1 MVKKW
6 ISADELANLLNRT
19 SRMVRIRAKKE
30 GWISR
35 KLQARGGSYNI
46 YLISDL
52 PSDIQ
57 TAYAASLN
65 ISLEALKAALKPSS
79 EVVKKVN
86 IVSYSGRGAVTKAV
100 KPLDASR
107 EADLTIAAMRVK
119 LIESYSQSGLSVKA
133 FIKAYEDGVIAS
145 DLKERLGRWGN
156 IHTPSNFYK
165 NWLAVYEQHGLAG
178 LAPQYQR
185 RKGGAGMSF
194 DEKAKEII
202 RALYLDLRKPSAAS
216 VVDDLKQYGYELNYS
231 TVTRYIREIPN
242 SVKVFYREGQKA
254 YHDKFDPYIERDYTL
269 FKPMEWGCAD
279 HHIFD
284 FVIIHEGRIFRPWVT
299 LFMDMRS
306 RTITGWWIDVVPNT
320 LTIMRAFS
328 MSVDRYG
335 LFSNLLIDNGKD
347 FRSEWFAGSE
357 WKQRRTK
364 PEKETLELIEGVL
377 QDCKTKVNF
386 TDLHRG
392 QPKPVEGVLQ
402 ECKTDVHFAT
412 PYRGQS
418 KPVERFFRTVCE
430 RFSKMQDFYV
440 GSNTVDAPEDKKLFW
455 GRINGRDKIE
465 VTYTLEALRK
475 DFGHF
480 VTWFNS
486 EWQHSG
492 QGMDGKTPNEVFAEN
507 MDYKRELPEQ
517 YRKYLFT
524 VREKRVVQRNGV
536 SVDGISYYH
545 PAMVRLIGE
554 KVEVRRDIND
564 IGAVAIFSLPDMVY
578 QFDAVSDLFK
588 DKGITEESLRA
599 VRKVQRQ
606 AREHLKDYR
615 WDEDIRNARKTPAQI
630 LAEQTAD
637 TADAQD
643 IDDVLATKKVVG
655 GEPLLPRRKRTLRLP
670 TDPD

>member
-6 ISADELANLLNRT
+6 LSAVEIANIIGITKRGVNKRART
-19 SRMVRIRAKKE
+19 EQWQSRSIKAN
-30 GWISR
+30 
-35 KLQARGGSYNI
+35 GGMCQVFQ
-46 YLISDL
+46 LEFL
-52 PSDIQ
+52 PDDVQ
-57 TAYAASLN
+57 QAYAASLKMD
-65 ISLEALKAALKPSS
+65 LHALKTALKPAS
-79 EVVKKVN
+79 EAEKKVN
-86 IVSYSGRGAVTKAV
+86 IVSYSGRGAVTKTV
-100 KPLDASR
+100 KPLDAYR

-178 LAPQYQR
+178 IAPQYQR
-185 RKGGAGMSF
+185 RKGGAGASF

-242 SVKVFYREGQKA
+242 SVKVLYREGKKA

-299 LFMDMRS
+299 LFIDMRS

-335 LFSNLLIDNGKD
+335 LFENLLVDNGKD
-347 FRSEWFAGSE
+347 FRSEWFAGNE
-357 WKQRRTK
+357 WKQRRTT
-364 PEKETLELIEGVL
+364 PEQETLEL
-377 QDCKTKVNF
+377 
-386 TDLHRG
+386 
-392 QPKPVEGVLQ
+392 VEGVLHDLNTQ
-402 ECKTDVHFAT
+402 VHFAT

-475 DFGHF
+475 DFGNF

-517 YRKYLFT
+517 YRKYIFT

-536 SVDGISYYH
+536 SVDGISYYN
-545 PAMVRLIGE
+545 PEMARLIGE
-554 KVEVRRDIND
+554 KVEIRRDIND
-564 IGAVAIFSLPDMVY
+564 ISKAAIFSLPDVVY
-578 QFDAVSDLFK
+578 QFDAESDLFK

-599 VRKVQRQ
+599 VRKMQRQ

-615 WDEDIRNARKTPAQI
+615 WDEDIRNARKTPAQL
-630 LAEQTAD
+630 LAEKME
-637 TADAQD
+637 ADAQD

-655 GEPLLPRRKRTLRLP
+655 GEPLVQRRKRTLRLP